1 MAEIIHILRPISEEE
16 NLETSEALLRPC
28 PVCGAKAY
36 IHRAAPDGFFMGYS
50 AGCPRFCIGDGI
62 HGIETFEGAEAYG
75 YAVHHCFTK
84 EEAIAAWNRRATYG
98 NDLVH
103 N

>member
-1 MAEIIHILRPISEEE
+1 MDEIIHILRPISEEE
-16 NLETSEALLRPC
+16 NIEDSELLLKPC

-62 HGIETFEGAEAYG
+62 HGIETYEDAEARG

-84 EEAIAAWNRRATYG
+84 AEAIEAWNRRASRG
-98 NDLVH
+98 N
-103 N
+103 